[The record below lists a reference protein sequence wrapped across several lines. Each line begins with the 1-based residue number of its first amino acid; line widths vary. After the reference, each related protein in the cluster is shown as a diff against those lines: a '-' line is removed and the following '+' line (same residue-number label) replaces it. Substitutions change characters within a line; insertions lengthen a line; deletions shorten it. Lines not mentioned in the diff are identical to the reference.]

1 MQWSRVGKLYLPQ
14 IAIFVLDKEEIKLW
28 VQKKFFP
35 YSTPKKVNLWTITFG

>member
-28 VQKKFFP
+28 GGAEGIFILTVHLK
-35 YSTPKKVNLWTITFG
+35 N